1 VEVAA
6 GGSHTCALLDD
17 GSVRC
22 WGDNGFA
29 QLGQGDPELLG
40 GPLTP
45 TRLPAV
51 NLGARAVQLSAGEL
65 HTCALLDDATVR
77 CWGVNVDGQLG
88 TGDEQTVGDD
98 EVPAS
103 VPPVDVGGAVR
114 QVAAGEHH
122 SCALLD
128 GGVVRCWGLGTNGLL
143 GTNDFTSVGDDEPP
157 VEGPLVAL
165 AEPAVRIS
173 ARNLHSCALH
183 ASGTITCWGS
193 GSFGQLGYGT
203 TDPVGAGG
211 SGTLPVLT
219 FFERALDVVAGYFHT
234 CALFDDGRVRCWG
247 NADNGQLGSGST
259 TPLLDALLASP
270 IFLGSAVS
278 L

>member
-1 VEVAA
+1 
-6 GGSHTCALLDD
+6 
-17 GSVRC
+17 
-22 WGDNGFA
+22 
-29 QLGQGDPELLG
+29 
-40 GPLTP
+40 
-45 TRLPAV
+45 
-51 NLGARAVQLSAGEL
+51 
-65 HTCALLDDATVR
+65 
-77 CWGVNVDGQLG
+77 
-88 TGDEQTVGDD
+88 
-98 EVPAS
+98 
-103 VPPVDVGGAVR
+103 
-114 QVAAGEHH
+114 
-122 SCALLD
+122 
-128 GGVVRCWGLGTNGLL
+128 VRCWGLGTNGLL

-219 FFERALDVVAGYFHT
+219 FFERALDVVAGYYHT

-247 NADNGQLGSGST
+247 NAGNGQLGSGST
-259 TPLLDALLASP
+259 TPLLDASLAAP